1 MNFTSISLFFTS
13 SHWLLATVFGFLVFW
28 YFLKKKNNNLP
39 PGPPCLPLIGN
50 LHLMG
55 SEIHTTLYNLSKKYG
70 DIYRLYLGQQLLI
83 IVSGKRLFSQ
93 ILTTQSAHFSKRP
106 EDFFLGKYLSRGK
119 NFVFSGEMSVD
130 EHKKQKSIAMAALK
144 KTEKTFS
151 THIPRNDFEQVD
163 KSELQS
169 CIEAVFCEEVLVLS
183 RQLVKLGEEYDEK
196 YRFKPKGKQ
205 EYTVAVMKLT
215 LTSSIRSIYTLLFGK
230 RYDIYV

>member
-13 SHWLLATVFGFLVFW
+13 SHWLLATVLGFLVIW
-28 YFLKKKNNNLP
+28 YFLKKKNINLP

-93 ILTTQSAHFSKRP
+93 ILATQSAHFSKRP
-106 EDFFLGKYLSRGK
+106 EDFLAGKYLSRGK
-119 NFVFSGEMSVD
+119 NFVFADEMSVD

-169 CIEAVFCEEVLVLS
+169 CIEALFCKEAVLMG
-183 RQLVKLGEEYDEK
+183 RQLVKLGEEYDGK
-196 YRFKPKGKQ
+196 YRFKPNGKQ
-205 EYTVAVMKLT
+205 EYTAAVMKLT
-215 LTSSIRSIYTLLFGK
+215 LMSSIRSMSSIVLGR
-230 RYDIYV
+230 RYF